1 MRAESRRKVK
11 RQRWQKIKKTGYMM
25 KFPSP
30 QSRNNFR
37 AGGNDGKAQL
47 LKMERRKFKK
57 RDITKEERKKPS
69 NLNMLQGV

>member
-1 MRAESRRKVK
+1 
-11 RQRWQKIKKTGYMM
+11 MM

-30 QSRNNFR
+30 QSRNNYR

-57 RDITKEERKKPS
+57 RDITKEERKKNS